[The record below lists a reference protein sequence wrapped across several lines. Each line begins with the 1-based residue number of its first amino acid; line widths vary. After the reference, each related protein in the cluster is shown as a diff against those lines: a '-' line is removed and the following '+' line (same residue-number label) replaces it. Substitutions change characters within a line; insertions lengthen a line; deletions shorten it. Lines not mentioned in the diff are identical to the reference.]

1 MKDSLKRKKHMH
13 KSISACIYKC
23 LPIWLC
29 TVLSFSVQAQTTAWI
44 DMTLQSAQG
53 EEVSVSKL
61 LGEEGAVLLFLDPD
75 CPVSQKYGATIRK
88 LSRQFEEKGI
98 QTVAIYPVV
107 NIDGDKVNAFADEY
121 QYEFT
126 HLLDPRME
134 LSKSIQASV
143 TPEAYL
149 LNSKGEVIY
158 HGAID
163 NWYYELGR
171 YRRVVTQHF
180 LKDAV
185 RAYLQHK
192 PIAQKETEAI
202 GCMIGTGMNKEKKSM
217 HH

>member
-1 MKDSLKRKKHMH
+1 MKDFLKSKRHMH
-13 KSISACIYKC
+13 KSIAVRIYKY

-29 TVLSFSVQAQTTAWI
+29 TALSISVQAQTHAWI
-44 DMTLQSAQG
+44 EINLQSVQG

-98 QTVAIYPVV
+98 QTIAIYPVV
-107 NIDGDKVNAFADEY
+107 NIDEDKVNTFADEY
-121 QYEFT
+121 QYEFA

-134 LSKSIQASV
+134 LTKSIQASV

-149 LNSKGEVIY
+149 LDSKGEIMY

-171 YRRVVTQHF
+171 YRRVVIQHF

-185 RAYLQHK
+185 MAYLQHK